1 MLVMLLLRMAGRS
14 NRPRGGLD
22 GTCGSIDRLEL
33 RSALALQCLH
43 LHHVLALYHLLLR
56 DMCLFGLL
64 LHFHVIALQRL
75 QLLISTLLERLKL
88 CGVLTL
94 EILLTRPIG
103 CLLQLLC
110 MLALQRLKLLGMLV
124 G

>member
-22 GTCGSIDRLEL
+22 RTCSSIDRLEL

-43 LHHVLALYHLLLR
+43 LRHVLALHHLLLR
-56 DMCLFGLL
+56 DMCPFGLL
-64 LHFHVIALQRL
+64 LRFHVLALQRL
-75 QLLISTLLERLKL
+75 QLLISTLLERLNL
-88 CGVLTL
+88 FGVLTL
-94 EILLTRPIG
+94 EILLTGAIG
-103 CLLQLLC
+103 CLLQLLR
-110 MLALQRLKLLGMLV
+110 MLALERLHLLGMLV